1 MSLHQGQAGGESCTL
16 LRPPLPVPP
25 KTLFPEHK
33 LTGGSSGSGKDS
45 LFYPAVMGCRFSL
58 ALGAVC
64 PHPAVPALPRGS
76 LRSGPGVTLMVSPF
90 AVTAE
95 PGASQPSARNHLG
108 HSRCQF
114 PDPISFLSLQ
124 LLRASLPLLQLRS
137 GTAPGSLPKC
147 LILSSCFPHNPLTAS
162 CPTFFH
168 LPPLQTLL
176 WSTEAI

>member
-1 MSLHQGQAGGESCTL
+1 MKDFPLLLLPGPSPCSKDRL
-16 LRPPLPVPP
+16 LRAPLGAALPAHP

-33 LTGGSSGSGKDS
+33 LTGALLKLRGRERPLSC
-45 LFYPAVMGCRFSL
+45 PAVMGCRLSL

-64 PHPAVPALPRGS
+64 PCPASWLPE
-76 LRSGPGVTLMVSPF
+76 VW
-90 AVTAE
+90 
-95 PGASQPSARNHLG
+95 ARWDTG
-108 HSRCQF
+108 GFSFCTDCRTRCQF
-114 PDPISFLSLQ
+114 PDPTSFLSLQ
-124 LLRASLPLLQLRS
+124 LLRASLPLLQFHS

-147 LILSSCFPHNPLTAS
+147 LTLSSCFPHQLHHPLTAS